1 MAWLRGNLNA
11 KARASTNWWRLA
23 GLVALIVFVGLAG
36 GLVAVAAGSPA
47 AATRPTITKLVDADN
62 NGTFNNSETVPA
74 TATYPWTVTYKLTI
88 DAGTYSHL
96 IKTVSDPMAGALS
109 SATNSPSCSSL
120 AGTTIAAGSST
131 ICYYDVTFHQA
142 SSAALVNT
150 VTIHW
155 DSSGSDTT
163 SASATVNFPQ
173 LPPPTTTTTPTTPT
187 PTTPTPT
194 TPTTSTPAPTTP
206 APPPTTTTPVPP
218 LSVDLSI
225 TKTAVPSRV
234 AVGDVVAFDE
244 HVTNNGPGDAH
255 AVTVTDALPAGL
267 TFVSVST
274 TQGACRG
281 GQVITCLIGTLPA
294 GAGVTITVH
303 ARASQPGTHV
313 NQATVTSTDPES
325 DLANNTAQAAV
336 KAAGPVLPPTTSPPA
351 KKQQPKT
358 TTTTATP
365 KYTG

>member
-1 MAWLRGNLNA
+1 MAWSRGNPNA
-11 KARASTNWWRLA
+11 KTGASTNWWRLA
-23 GLVALIVFVGLAG
+23 GLVALIVLVGLAG

-62 NGTFNNSETVPA
+62 NGTFNDSETVPA
-74 TATYPWTVTYKLTI
+74 TATYPWTVTYRLTI

-96 IKTVSDPMAGALS
+96 IKTISDPMGGALT
-109 SATNSPSCSSL
+109 SATKSPSCSSL
-120 AGTTIAAGSST
+120 VGTTIAAGSST
-131 ICYYDVTFHQA
+131 VCYYNVTFHQA
-142 SSAALVNT
+142 SSAPLVNT

-155 DSSGSDTT
+155 DSAGQDTT
-163 SASATVNFPQ
+163 SASATVNFP
-173 LPPPTTTTTPTTPT
+173 PPTPTRLTTPT

-194 TPTTSTPAPTTP
+194 TPTSTPPPTTP
-206 APPPTTTTPVPP
+206 APPATTTAPVPP

-234 AVGDVVAFDE
+234 AVGGVVAFDE

-267 TFVSVST
+267 TFASVST

-281 GQVITCLIGTLPA
+281 GPVITCLIGTVAA
-294 GAGVTITVH
+294 GADVTITVH
-303 ARASQPGTHV
+303 TRASQPGTHV

-351 KKQQPKT
+351 KKQPPKT

>member
-1 MAWLRGNLNA
+1 MSWLRGNLKA

-23 GLVALIVFVGLAG
+23 GLVALIVLVGLAG

-47 AATRPTITKLVDADN
+47 AATKPTITKLVDADN

-74 TATYPWTVTYKLTI
+74 TATYPWTVTYRLTI

-96 IKTVSDPMAGALS
+96 IKTVSDPMAGALT

-120 AGTTIAAGSST
+120 AGTTITAGSST
-131 ICYYDVTFHQA
+131 VCYYDVTFPQA

-150 VTIHW
+150 VTIGW
-155 DSSGSDTT
+155 DSSGQDTT

-173 LPPPTTTTTPTTPT
+173 LPPPTTPTT

-206 APPPTTTTPVPP
+206 TPPPTTTTPVPP
-218 LSVDLSI
+218 SSVDLSI
-225 TKTAVPSRV
+225 TKTAAPSRV
-234 AVGDVVAFDE
+234 AVGDVVAFDL
-244 HVTNNGPGDAH
+244 HATNNGPGDAH

-267 TFVSVST
+267 AFVSVGT

-281 GQVITCLIGTLPA
+281 GPVITCLIGTLPA

-313 NQATVTSTDPES
+313 NHATVTSTDPES

-336 KAAGPVLPPTTSPPA
+336 KAAGPVLPPTTSPAA
-351 KKQQPKT
+351 KKQPPKT